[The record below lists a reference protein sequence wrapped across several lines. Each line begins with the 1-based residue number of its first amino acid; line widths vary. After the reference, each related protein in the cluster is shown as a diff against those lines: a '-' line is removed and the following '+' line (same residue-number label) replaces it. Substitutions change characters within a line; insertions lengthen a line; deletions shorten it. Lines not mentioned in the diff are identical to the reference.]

1 MWSMMW
7 CTGFGIHTNN
17 DPKKACNLWHAFMI
31 PQGIGLVYLLIL
43 GGLTPALS
51 GGPHVQTPAEKT
63 AYAVARLLQCV
74 VRSPAPVPEPRMTD
88 QGGDRAW
95 SRGAVGVLRCPVLG
109 VLPVLEVPLSWP
121 TRRRAGR
128 RLLVS

>member
-1 MWSMMW
+1 MGDRKYLASVALSFLSHEIAYVFHFTSWSR
-7 CTGFGIHTNN
+7 
-17 DPKKACNLWHAFMI
+17 
-31 PQGIGLVYLLIL
+31 
-43 GGLTPALS
+43 TPALS

-121 TRRRAGR
+121 THRRAGR